1 MTFVQREERE
11 EGLVTLELLQCYGVV
26 VLTSA

>member
-1 MTFVQREERE
+1 MAFVQREERE
-11 EGLVTLELLQCYGVV
+11 EGFGHTGIVTVCGVV